1 MFAVRTNRE
10 PAKHHGGG
18 APPVECRHTAHRIQ
32 EVATGPTRLRMF
44 PLNTVLFPGAALN
57 LHIFEPR
64 YRQLVAECLDTHE
77 AFGVVLIREGDEA
90 GDPDVQPHVVG
101 TTAEIADV
109 TPLPSGRY
117 YLSST
122 GGRRFRI
129 NEIVSREPYLLCEVE
144 FLDEAPG
151 DPGAI
156 ERLTSEITEEFREYQ
171 SLIVEFSGSPADVAI
186 PADPVRASYAIGEA
200 LQVADA
206 LKQQLLELGSAEE
219 RLDAEL
225 GFLRRLLPQL
235 RSLLERKKEREAPE
249 STAAPGGGFR
259 THQEKFFGKH
269 FSNN

>member
-1 MFAVRTNRE
+1 
-10 PAKHHGGG
+10 
-18 APPVECRHTAHRIQ
+18 
-32 EVATGPTRLRMF
+32 VAGPMRLRMF
-44 PLNTVLFPGAALN
+44 PLNTVLFPGAVLN

-64 YRQLVAECLDTHE
+64 YRQLVAECLDAKE
-77 AFGVVLIREGDEA
+77 VFGVVLIREGDEA
-90 GDPDVQPHVVG
+90 GDPDVQPHFVG

-129 NEIVSREPYLLCEVE
+129 NEIVSREPYLLCDVE
-144 FLDEAPG
+144 YIDEPPG
-151 DPGAI
+151 DPAAI
-156 ERLTSEITEEFREYQ
+156 ERLTNEIAVEFREYL
-171 SLIVEFSGSPADVAI
+171 SLIVEFSGNPTEVTI
-186 PADPVRASYAIGEA
+186 PVDPVRASYVIGEA

-206 LKQQLLELGSAEE
+206 LKQQLLELGSAAE

>member
-1 MFAVRTNRE
+1 MA
-10 PAKHHGGG
+10 GS
-18 APPVECRHTAHRIQ
+18 
-32 EVATGPTRLRMF
+32 TRLRMF
-44 PLNTVLFPGAALN
+44 PLNMVLFPGAVLN

-64 YRQLVAECLDTHE
+64 YRQLVAECLDTKE
-77 AFGVVLIREGDEA
+77 AFGVVHIREGDEA
-90 GDPDVQPHVVG
+90 GDPDVQPHGVG

-129 NEIVSREPYLLCEVE
+129 NEVVSRDPYLLCDVE
-144 FLDEAPG
+144 YLDEEPS
-151 DPGAI
+151 DPDAV
-156 ERLTSEITEEFREYQ
+156 ERLTAEIAAEFREYLT
-171 SLIVEFSGSPADVAI
+171 LIVEFSGNPSDVTL
-186 PADPVRASYAIGEA
+186 PEDPVRASYAIGDA

-206 LKQQLLELGSAEE
+206 LKQQLLELSSAEE

-235 RSLLERKKEREAPE
+235 RALLERKKEREEPE
-249 STAAPGGGFR
+249 SKAAPGGGFR

>member
-1 MFAVRTNRE
+1 MA
-10 PAKHHGGG
+10 GSM
-18 APPVECRHTAHRIQ
+18 
-32 EVATGPTRLRMF
+32 RLRMF
-44 PLNTVLFPGAALN
+44 PLNTVLFPGAVLN

-64 YRQLVAECLDTHE
+64 YRQLVAECLDANE

-90 GDPDVQPHVVG
+90 GDPDVQPYAVG
-101 TTAEIADV
+101 TTAEISDV

-117 YLSST
+117 YLNSK
-122 GGRRFRI
+122 GGKRFRI
-129 NEIVSREPYLLCEVE
+129 NEIVSREPYLQCDVE

-151 DPGAI
+151 DPAAI
-156 ERLTSEITEEFREYQ
+156 QRLTSEIAVEFREYL
-171 SLIVEFSGSPADVAI
+171 SLIVEFSGSPTDIAI
-186 PADPVRASYAIGEA
+186 PEDPVRASYAIGEA

-235 RSLLERKKEREAPE
+235 RSLLERKKEREAPA
-249 STAAPGGGFR
+249 SSAAPGGGFR

>member
-1 MFAVRTNRE
+1 MA
-10 PAKHHGGG
+10 GS
-18 APPVECRHTAHRIQ
+18 
-32 EVATGPTRLRMF
+32 TRLRMF

-64 YRQLVAECLDTHE
+64 YRQMIAECLEAKE

-90 GDPDVQPHVVG
+90 GDPDVQPHSIG

-129 NEIVSREPYLLCEVE
+129 NEVVSREPYLLCDVE
-144 FLDEAPG
+144 FLEEEPS
-151 DPGAI
+151 DPAAVG
-156 ERLTSEITEEFREYQ
+156 RLTAEIVSVFRDYL
-171 SLIVEFSGSPADVAI
+171 SLLVVFSGSPTDVTI
-186 PADPVRASYAIGEA
+186 PEDPVRASFAIGEA
-200 LQVADA
+200 LQIADA
-206 LKQQLLELGSAEE
+206 LKQQLLELASAEA

-235 RSLLERKKEREAPE
+235 RALMERKKERETPE
-249 STAAPGGGFR
+249 ASAAPGGGFR
-259 THQEKFFGKH
+259 SHQEKFFGKH

>member
-1 MFAVRTNRE
+1 MA
-10 PAKHHGGG
+10 
-18 APPVECRHTAHRIQ
+18 
-32 EVATGPTRLRMF
+32 GPTRLRMF

-64 YRQLVAECLDTHE
+64 YRQMIAECLDANE

-90 GDPDVQPHVVG
+90 GDPDVQPHGIG

-117 YLSST
+117 YLSSN

-129 NEIVSREPYLLCEVE
+129 SEIVSREPYLLCEVE
-144 FLDEAPG
+144 FLEEAPS
-151 DPGAI
+151 DPTAI
-156 ERLTSEITEEFREYQ
+156 ERLTAEIRTEFREYL
-171 SLIVEFSGSPADVAI
+171 SLIVEFSGSPTDVTI
-186 PADPVRASYAIGEA
+186 PEDPVRASYAIGEA
-200 LQVADA
+200 LQVADT
-206 LKQQLLELGSAEE
+206 LKQQLLELSSAEE

-235 RSLLERKKEREAPE
+235 RSLLERKKERETPE
-249 STAAPGGGFR
+249 ISAAPGGGFR

>member
-1 MFAVRTNRE
+1 MAGS
-10 PAKHHGGG
+10 A
-18 APPVECRHTAHRIQ
+18 
-32 EVATGPTRLRMF
+32 RLRMF

-64 YRQLVAECLDTHE
+64 YRQLVAECLDQKE

-90 GDPDVQPHVVG
+90 GDPDVQPHSIG

-122 GGRRFRI
+122 GGKRFRI
-129 NEIVSREPYLLCEVE
+129 NEIVSREPYLLCDVE
-144 FLDEAPG
+144 YLDEEPS
-151 DPGAI
+151 DPEAI
-156 ERLTSEITEEFREYQ
+156 DRLTAEIGPEFREYLR
-171 SLIVEFSGSPADVAI
+171 LIVEFSGNASEAALPD
-186 PADPVRASYAIGEA
+186 DPVRASYAIGEA

-206 LKQQLLELGSAEE
+206 LKQQLLELGSAED

-235 RSLLERKKEREAPE
+235 RSLLERKQEREEPE
-249 STAAPGGGFR
+249 VSAAPGGEFR
-259 THQEKFFGKH
+259 TRQEKFFGKH
-269 FSNN
+269 FSDN